1 MTNLGNVLQ
10 SKAITLPTKV
20 HLVKAMVFP
29 VVMHG
34 CESWAIQKAECQ
46 KIGAFEL
53 WGWRRLS
60 RVHWMARRSNQ
71 LTLEEIN
78 PEHSFIRRT
87 DAEVAAPILW
97 PPDEESWIT
106 GKDPDAGK
114 DWGQEEKG
122 VTEDEMVG
130 WHHRL
135 SGHKFEQTLGDSE
148 GQGSLACCSPWGRR
162 ESGMTE
168 WLKSKF
174 LQPCVCFIYR
184 ISSSGLVALQVL
196 GSCMRV
202 IIISD
207 SCRDRMTG
215 DSYQH

>member
-1 MTNLGNVLQ
+1 MWQLGH
-10 SKAITLPTKV
+10 T
-20 HLVKAMVFP
+20 
-29 VVMHG
+29 
-34 CESWAIQKAECQ
+34 E
-46 KIGAFEL
+46 
-53 WGWRRLS
+53 GWVPKNWCFRIVGLEK
-60 RVHWMARRSNQ
+60 
-71 LTLEEIN
+71 TLESSLDSKEIQPVN
-78 PEHSFIRRT
+78 PRGNQSWIFIGRT

-97 PPDEESWIT
+97 PPDEESRIT

-114 DWGQEEKG
+114 DWRQEEKG
-122 VTEDEMVG
+122 MTEDEIVG

-135 SGHKFEQTLGDSE
+135 DGHKFEQTLGDSE

-174 LQPCVCFIYR
+174 LQPWVCFIYR

-196 GSCMRV
+196 GSCMRM

-207 SCRDRMTG
+207 SCRDRTTG